1 MRAEMDEQFDDIL
14 TIAFVTSVAHP
25 SPEATRFVSLMNA
38 VIAESE
44 TAYKQRTVQRTRRK
58 KE

>member
-1 MRAEMDEQFDDIL
+1 
-14 TIAFVTSVAHP
+14 
-25 SPEATRFVSLMNA
+25 MNA